1 MTKAELADKLQQ
13 RLSIQKKEAMSHVEA
28 VLDLIKE
35 TLEQGEQVKIAG
47 FGVFEI
53 RDKNARRGRNPQTG
67 ESITIE
73 PRRVLT
79 FKTSAVL
86 KEALNQG
93 QA

>member
-1 MTKAELADKLQQ
+1 MTKAELAETLQQ
-13 RLSIQKKEAMSHVEA
+13 KLAIQKKEAMSHVEA

-35 TLEQGEQVKIAG
+35 TLERGEQVKIAG

-86 KEALNQG
+86 KESLNKG

>member
-1 MTKAELADKLQQ
+1 MTKAELAETLQQ
-13 RLSIQKKEAMSHVEA
+13 KLAIQKKEAMSHVEA

-35 TLEQGEQVKIAG
+35 TLERGEQVKIAG

-86 KEALNQG
+86 KESHNKG